1 MRRTDRTIITP
12 YADIRLTETD
22 GAGFPLVLLHG
33 AGADRSIFE
42 PQFQSQLAER
52 HRLIALDLPGHGQ
65 SGDAHDPA
73 VGYGIVGLAHCVSK
87 VLDELG
93 VERCAIFGWSL
104 GGHIAIEVMH
114 ERPHL
119 VAGLM
124 LTGAPPVARGPIG
137 MLRAFHASWDMLLAS
152 KEKLTPRDVERYA
165 RLCYGDN
172 FGPVQLESIRRTD
185 GRARTFF
192 SRSAMRG
199 EGADQKRAVEEAQ
212 VPIAMVNGEHDPLI
226 RLSYIGSLDYAH
238 LWDNHPHVL
247 AGAGHA
253 AFRDAPDQF
262 NALLLR
268 FAADAEA
275 WRMPTAAPAAL
286 RA

>member
-12 YADIRLTETD
+12 FADIHLTQTD

-33 AGADRSIFE
+33 AGADRTVFE
-42 PQFQSQLAER
+42 SQFQSQLAER
-52 HRLIALDLPGHGQ
+52 HRLVAIDLPGHGQ

-73 VGYGIVGLAHCVSK
+73 TGYGITGLAQCVAM
-87 VLDELG
+87 VLDEIG
-93 VERCAIFGWSL
+93 VSRCAMFGWSL
-104 GGHIAIEVMH
+104 GGHIAIELMH
-114 ERPHL
+114 QRPGL
-119 VAGLM
+119 IAGLM

-152 KEKLTPRDVERYA
+152 KEKLSPRDVERYA
-165 RLCYGDN
+165 HLSYGDN
-172 FGPVQLESIRRTD
+172 FGPAQLESIRRTD

-199 EGADQKRAVEEAQ
+199 DGAEQKRTVEEAQ

-226 RLSYIGSLDYAH
+226 RLGYIASLDYAH
-238 LWDNHPHVL
+238 LWDGQPHVL

-253 AFRDAPDQF
+253 AFRDAPEQF

-275 WRMPTAAPAAL
+275 WRVPVAAPAAL